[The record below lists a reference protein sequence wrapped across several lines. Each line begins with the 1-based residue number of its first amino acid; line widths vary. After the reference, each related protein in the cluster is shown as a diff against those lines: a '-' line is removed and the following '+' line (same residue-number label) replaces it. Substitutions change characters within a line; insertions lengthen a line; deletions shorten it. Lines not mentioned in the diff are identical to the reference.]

1 MPYEPKP
8 FFINSALDLFF
19 LKILSLLILYY
30 TCRCRESSTIYHR
43 ARPRVVKIHRQ
54 MKFSFFHKPA
64 GVFILD
70 SLQYTK
76 IFVSFA
82 ARARAR
88 DHRGT
93 NGNFFFKAITNLYS
107 VKEIILKQNNKKY
120 SVCCARSRM
129 FIFFVMTMNILFMLC
144 C

>member
-82 ARARAR
+82 ARAR

-93 NGNFFFKAITNLYS
+93 NGNFFFQSYHKFIFG
-107 VKEIILKQNNKKY
+107 KGKIILKQNNKKY